1 MFEVGNIDQGIKEV
15 FMEEIELVKKEKK
28 WKRNQN
34 LKQKLKAISSLMAK
48 IVNIRRSLVS
58 PKLE

>member
-58 PKLE
+58 PKIE